1 MLDSMSANYTE
12 WVGTTPAP
20 STIHRRF
27 GRYKKKNECCD
38 DSSRDCKSQ
47 WSDEL
52 NGIFVLNAGD
62 APVNVVLSATC
73 ILASVLYHVCL
84 SPVGF
89 FVTKKKSFN
98 KKKPFLR
105 RFFIADRFFTRFVL
119 FFNFSFFHFVL
130 FFARTR
136 SFWCCESMACIEDQ
150 RSTTRRSRMVHDGET
165 IYIKKTKIY
174 YQST

>member
-1 MLDSMSANYTE
+1 MSANYTE

-89 FVTKKKSFN
+89 FVTKKNLLTKRNHFCDDFSLRTD
-98 KKKPFLR
+98 FLLGLFCFSIFP
-105 RFFIADRFFTRFVL
+105 FFIL
-119 FFNFSFFHFVL
+119 SFFSQGPDHFGVAKAWHAL
-130 FFARTR
+130 KINDRR
-136 SFWCCESMACIEDQ
+136 LEDQ
-150 RSTTRRSRMVHDGET
+150 EWCMMVKLYT
-165 IYIKKTKIY
+165 
-174 YQST
+174 